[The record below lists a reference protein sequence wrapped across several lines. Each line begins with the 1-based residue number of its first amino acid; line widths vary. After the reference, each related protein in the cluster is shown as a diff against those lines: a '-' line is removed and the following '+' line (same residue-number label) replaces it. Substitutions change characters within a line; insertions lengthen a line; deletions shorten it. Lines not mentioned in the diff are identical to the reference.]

1 MAEETGTREVVRINV
16 ELRCDRRCE
25 NCERFFDCRDE
36 RKWKI
41 YRRRRMA
48 QAIKKMAN
56 IRHKITVS
64 GGKGGVGK
72 STVSVNLAAA
82 YAMMGKKVAILDQ
95 DFDGSSIPRML
106 GLQGVARL
114 RYGPNGI
121 IPAEDRLGLGMSVI
135 SMALVYPDEVIT
147 MFHEMR
153 RGTTEEFLANVDY
166 GERDYLIVDLPP
178 GTSSDACNLLQYIPD
193 LDGTVTVT
201 VPPVVSQLAARR
213 ATILSAKAGSRV
225 LGIIENMSGYICGEC
240 GNEFDLMKRGG
251 GEALA
256 EELGV
261 PFLGRLPL
269 HPEVA
274 QACDEGVPFVYKY
287 PDNPVSKIMTQVAE
301 RLERIVE
308 ELAR

>member
-1 MAEETGTREVVRINV
+1 MGQEAREVISINV
-16 ELRCDRRCE
+16 ELRCDHKCE

-36 RKWKI
+36 MKWKI

-48 QAIKKMAN
+48 QAIKKMSN
-56 IRHKITVS
+56 IKHKITIS

-72 STVSVNLAAA
+72 STVSTNLATAL
-82 YAMMGKKVAILDQ
+82 AMMGRKVTILDQ
-95 DFDGSSIPRML
+95 DFDGSTIPRML
-106 GLQGVARL
+106 GVQGVKKL
-114 RYGPNGI
+114 RYGTQGI
-121 IPAEDRLGLGMSVI
+121 IPAEDTLGLGMQVI

-193 LDGTVTVT
+193 LDGTITVT
-201 VPPVVSQLAARR
+201 VPPAVSQLAARK
-213 ATILSAKAGSRV
+213 ATLLSAKAGSKV
-225 LGIIENMSGYICGEC
+225 LGIIENMSGYICGKC
-240 GNEFDLMKRGG
+240 GKEFDLMKRGG

-256 EELGV
+256 KELGV

-274 QACDEGVPFVYKY
+274 EACDKGVPFVYKF
-287 PDNPVSKIMTQVAE
+287 PSNPVSEKMKEIAR
-301 RLERIVE
+301 RLEE
-308 ELAR
+308 EILQRL